1 MTKKWE
7 VTVNGTNNVIE
18 YKAGFGAKILVNG
31 QAYKVKS
38 QNWWVMMVDY
48 PIMIDDTEIR
58 VVAIGNKVDLAV
70 NGVYQGSGEQYQP
83 LHKTPTMCNVFI
95 GISCIAGFLL
105 CGWLGLLIGA
115 LFGTVYVRHGECC
128 RRFCWMYGNTAF
140 DHGHCSISSAC
151 IVKDGLHME
160 QGNYGENFDRGY
172 EEQARPRQ
180 QVIVIGEPVPDKR
193 TTKNLAICSLVL
205 GILAIVFSFLPYIGI
220 ILALIALPQGI
231 VSLVQKRPGKG
242 LAIAGIIT
250 GIFGILLSILF
261 ILVYVVAVLAL

>member
-1 MTKKWE
+1 
-7 VTVNGTNNVIE
+7 
-18 YKAGFGAKILVNG
+18 
-31 QAYKVKS
+31 
-38 QNWWVMMVDY
+38 
-48 PIMIDDTEIR
+48 
-58 VVAIGNKVDLAV
+58 
-70 NGVYQGSGEQYQP
+70 
-83 LHKTPTMCNVFI
+83 
-95 GISCIAGFLL
+95 
-105 CGWLGLLIGA
+105 
-115 LFGTVYVRHGECC
+115 
-128 RRFCWMYGNTAF
+128 
-140 DHGHCSISSAC
+140 
-151 IVKDGLHME
+151 ME

-193 TTKNLAICSLVL
+193 TTKNLAICSLV
-205 GILAIVFSFLPYIGI
+205 LAIVFSFLPYIGI